1 MSVEWGQK
9 REFFIDGYEKECIL
23 IRAASKLKPRRKFSL
38 QRRNLFIATAEGIP
52 ATMFQT
58 LLGGPFLTGYLLYL
72 GAGSSVIGLVLAITT
87 LVNVSQVFIAF
98 MIQKLQS
105 RKWIM
110 ILFVALH
117 RLLWSATG
125 LIPFIFD
132 KEWWVPVFII
142 IYTSAF
148 IANAVGGVLWAS
160 LISDLVPARVR
171 GRYFGIRN
179 TFLNALGS
187 IMLFVGGRILD
198 SNPESTGFKILFIII
213 FICAIANIVTFCFYP
228 DLPFE
233 RSKENK
239 LLPMMKKPFHD
250 KPFMK
255 STLFLALWLLLQ
267 TMVVPLFSYVMLD
280 ILHINYQTIAL
291 LTIVQTISMMA
302 SFYVWGNLNAKFS
315 NKTLLFWTLP
325 IIAGSC
331 MAWGLL
337 SFLPLLLVLMSSH
350 ILLGAGVGGFN
361 QLVFNFT
368 IGDTPKSERPMFI
381 AMYAAITGITSF
393 IGPMIGGQIFNMIKE
408 LPDWVQQYGLQSVVG
423 TIMLIVALTFG
434 RRILKDS

>member
-1 MSVEWGQK
+1 
-9 REFFIDGYEKECIL
+9 
-23 IRAASKLKPRRKFSL
+23 
-38 QRRNLFIATAEGIP
+38 
-52 ATMFQT
+52 
-58 LLGGPFLTGYLLYL
+58 LYL
-72 GAGSSVIGLVLAITT
+72 GAGSSVIGFVLAITT

-105 RKWIM
+105 RKWAM
-110 ILFVALH
+110 IVFVALH
-117 RLLWSATG
+117 RILWGSTG

-160 LISDLVPARVR
+160 LISDIVPNGVR

-179 TFLNALGS
+179 TVLNALGGFT
-187 IMLFVGGRILD
+187 LFVGGKILD
-198 SNPESTGFKILFIII
+198 SNPESTGFLILFIIAWI
-213 FICAIANIVTFCFYP
+213 FAIANIIMLCFYP

-233 RSKENK
+233 RSTEKK

-250 KPFMK
+250 ESFMK
-255 STLFLALWLLLQ
+255 STLFLAAWLFLQ
-267 TMVVPLFSYVMLD
+267 TLVVPLFSFVMLNL
-280 ILHINYQTIAL
+280 LHINYQTVSL
-291 LTIVQTISMMA
+291 LTIAQTIAMMA
-302 SFYVWGNLNAKFS
+302 SFYVWGNLNARYS

-325 IIAGSC
+325 IIAVSC

-337 SFLPLLLVLMSSH
+337 SFLPMLLVLMISH

-381 AMYAAITGITSF
+381 AMFAAITGITSF
-393 IGPMIGGQIFNMIKE
+393 LGPMIGGQIYNMMKV
-408 LPDWVQQYGLQSVVG
+408 LPDWVQQYGLQTVVG
-423 TIMLIVALTFG
+423 TIMLMVALTFG
-434 RRILKDS
+434 RRILK

>member
-1 MSVEWGQK
+1 MAKQ
-9 REFFIDGYEKECIL
+9 
-23 IRAASKLKPRRKFSL
+23 RRKISL
-38 QRRNLFIATAEGIP
+38 QRKNLFIATTEGIP
-52 ATMFQT
+52 STIFQT

-72 GAGSSVIGLVLAITT
+72 GAGSSVVGFVLAITT
-87 LVNVSQVFIAF
+87 LVNVAQVFIAY

-105 RKWIM
+105 RKWALVI
-110 ILFVALH
+110 FVALH
-117 RLLWSATG
+117 RLLWSSTG
-125 LIPFIFD
+125 LIPFLFD

-142 IYTSAF
+142 LYTSAF
-148 IANAVGGVLWAS
+148 LANTVVGVLWAS
-160 LISDLVPARVR
+160 LISDIVPAGVR

-198 SNPESTGFKILFIII
+198 SNPESTGFMILFILVWI
-213 FICAIANIVTFCFYP
+213 FAIANIASFFFYP

-255 STLFLALWLLLQ
+255 STIFLASWLFLQ
-267 TMVVPLFSYVMLD
+267 TLVVPLFSYVMLD
-280 ILHINYQTIAL
+280 ILHINYQTVSI

-315 NKTLLFWTLP
+315 NRTLLFWTLP
-325 IIAGSC
+325 IIALSC
-331 MAWGLL
+331 MVWGLV
-337 SFLPLLLVLMSSH
+337 SILPMFFVLVISH
-350 ILLGAGVGGFN
+350 MLLGAGVGGFN

-381 AMYAAITGITSF
+381 AMYAAITGVTSF
-393 IGPMIGGQIFNMIKE
+393 LGPVIGGQIYKIIGV
-408 LPDWVQQYGLQSVVG
+408 LPSWVQEYGLQTIVG
-423 TIMLIVALTFG
+423 TIMLLVALTLG
-434 RRILKDS
+434 RKILKET

>member
-1 MSVEWGQK
+1 MRTTSIAKQ
-9 REFFIDGYEKECIL
+9 
-23 IRAASKLKPRRKFSL
+23 RRKISL
-38 QRRNLFIATAEGIP
+38 QRKNLFIATTEGIP
-52 ATMFQT
+52 STIFQT

-72 GAGSSVIGLVLAITT
+72 GAGSSVVGFVLAITT
-87 LVNVSQVFIAF
+87 LVNVAQVFIAY

-105 RKWIM
+105 RKWALVI
-110 ILFVALH
+110 FVALH
-117 RLLWSATG
+117 RLLWSSTG
-125 LIPFIFD
+125 LIPFLFD

-142 IYTSAF
+142 LYTSAF
-148 IANAVGGVLWAS
+148 LANTVVGVLWAS
-160 LISDLVPARVR
+160 LISDIVPAGVR

-198 SNPESTGFKILFIII
+198 SNPESTGFMILFILVWI
-213 FICAIANIVTFCFYP
+213 FAIANIASFFFYP

-255 STLFLALWLLLQ
+255 STIFLASWLFLQ
-267 TMVVPLFSYVMLD
+267 TLVVPLFSYVMLD
-280 ILHINYQTIAL
+280 ILHINYQTVSI

-315 NKTLLFWTLP
+315 NRTLLFWTLP
-325 IIAGSC
+325 IIALSC
-331 MAWGLL
+331 MVWGLV
-337 SFLPLLLVLMSSH
+337 SILPMFFVLVISH
-350 ILLGAGVGGFN
+350 MLLGAGVGGFN

-381 AMYAAITGITSF
+381 AMYAAITGVTSF
-393 IGPMIGGQIFNMIKE
+393 LGPVIGGQIYKIIGV
-408 LPDWVQQYGLQSVVG
+408 LPSWVQEYGLQTIVG
-423 TIMLIVALTFG
+423 TIMLLVALTLG
-434 RRILKDS
+434 RKILKET